1 VGSKHTDIAGT
12 CGIRGA
18 PDRTGAA
25 ARDRPRARRS
35 AMVGGHTLVIDRA
48 CHRRS
53 NAWADF
59 WSPTVGARPF
69 LESEQNNEHAYTLY
83 NFSAGEDAAE
93 GRWASGSTPD
103 GRGQFTYLWL
113 CRSSMSPS
121 ERPSP

>member
-1 VGSKHTDIAGT
+1 MLQALVASGVHRIGPVLLPVIDPGPDAAPWSAVIPWSLTVPVTAGRMRGPT
-12 CGIRGA
+12 SGA
-18 PDRTGAA
+18 PQ
-25 ARDRPRARRS
+25 PVPS
-35 AMVGGHTLVIDRA
+35 H
-48 CHRRS
+48 
-53 NAWADF
+53 F
-59 WSPTVGARPF
+59 P
-69 LESEQNNEHAYTLY
+69 ESEQNTELTYTLY